1 MLSSLIGAVVGRQT
15 GGSAV
20 KGAIAGKAA
29 TTALRFLGPVLGTAA
44 VGFAAFKGWQKY
56 KNDDVTDANATD
68 RNGVEAPSSKAGLGS
83 AALKDSAVN

>member
-44 VGFAAFKGWQKY
+44 VKGWQKY

-68 RNGVEAPSSKAGLGS
+68 RNGVEAPSSQAGLGS